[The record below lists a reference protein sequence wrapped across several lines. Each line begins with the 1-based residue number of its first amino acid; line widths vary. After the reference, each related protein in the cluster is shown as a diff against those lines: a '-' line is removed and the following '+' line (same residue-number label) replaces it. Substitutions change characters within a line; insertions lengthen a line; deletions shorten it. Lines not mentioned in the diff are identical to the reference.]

1 MLESRFRHCRKPSK
15 QDRKKAEAN
24 VEGFNSL
31 NKTLKPGNR
40 NHAPNTLKPSTQK
53 YATNPEPT
61 TPRCCSTVSPSKSS
75 WFTGSHGS
83 AKRIAKMPHMAF
95 RGLGLIGAFGI
106 VVVVLD
112 FAGFRLKLLDFR
124 AWGFSPVVVAVVTAA
139 AGVEAAVM
147 LLVML
152 WW

>member
-1 MLESRFRHCRKPSK
+1 
-15 QDRKKAEAN
+15 
-24 VEGFNSL
+24 
-31 NKTLKPGNR
+31 
-40 NHAPNTLKPSTQK
+40 
-53 YATNPEPT
+53 
-61 TPRCCSTVSPSKSS
+61 
-75 WFTGSHGS
+75 
-83 AKRIAKMPHMAF
+83 MPHMAF
-95 RGLGLIGAFGI
+95 RGLGLIGAFGS